1 MQNTFEA
8 TRPYKATILFKE
20 YVSRGANRQMQ
31 SVMSDYS
38 DVSISEAQ
46 EKFKV
51 VLEAKEED
59 RLQRFKLIDKRELE
73 AITKIQEALVY
84 GMIEKITNEEGEQLD
99 KDEYEQFL
107 DGMTDSEFG
116 EMSQIVSNLVVEQ
129 KQSNQKKTKK

>member
-107 DGMTDSEFG
+107 DGMTDAEFG